1 MVQIFRCRSYC
12 SFLHEDSLVIIRQYR
27 YPLRKVLLK
36 FPAGHVESSETPMK
50 AAKGDLL
57 EETGYIAKEIQHFYT
72 YHASISKS
80 RQLVHVFKA
89 KDLV

>member
-1 MVQIFRCRSYC
+1 
-12 SFLHEDSLVIIRQYR
+12 
-27 YPLRKVLLK
+27 
-36 FPAGHVESSETPMK
+36 MK